1 MLVGVAR
8 GGAMHEDRGGEP
20 ARAPQVLALRPR
32 RRSATPSSAAALAA
46 PPPLK
51 YGLAR
56 LSPATSPGR
65 GAQLASITGAED
77 GAFARAVSR
86 PFSDRAARAP
96 HDHGGVGLTLLG
108 RRARRSERSA
118 SGGDAPEARGACA
131 QRSGAP
137 HVSRRGPN
145 SFWAAGRCIGACRRE
160 VRGGAPGMRRAG
172 ARTFLAP
179 RAGAAVVAL
188 SGFPRRLLRVLRALR
203 GNGRQIPIME
213 TQDLTPKGRKLK
225 TWPDRPSLVDVPSVN
240 QPDPGVR
247 IAKPSP

>member
-1 MLVGVAR
+1 
-8 GGAMHEDRGGEP
+8 
-20 ARAPQVLALRPR
+20 
-32 RRSATPSSAAALAA
+32 
-46 PPPLK
+46 
-51 YGLAR
+51 
-56 LSPATSPGR
+56 
-65 GAQLASITGAED
+65 
-77 GAFARAVSR
+77 
-86 PFSDRAARAP
+86 
-96 HDHGGVGLTLLG
+96 
-108 RRARRSERSA
+108 
-118 SGGDAPEARGACA
+118 
-131 QRSGAP
+131 
-137 HVSRRGPN
+137 
-145 SFWAAGRCIGACRRE
+145 
-160 VRGGAPGMRRAG
+160 MRRAG